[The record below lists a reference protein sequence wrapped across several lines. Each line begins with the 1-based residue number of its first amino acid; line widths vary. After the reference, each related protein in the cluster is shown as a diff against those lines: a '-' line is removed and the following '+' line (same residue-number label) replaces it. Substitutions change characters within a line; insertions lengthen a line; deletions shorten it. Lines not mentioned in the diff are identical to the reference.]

1 MFPCGLEL
9 LVEHTFNLHTRP
21 KYNLKRSV
29 IVTRIVLC
37 LARLATLNYTLFF
50 IGKRSTWVG
59 AALTPNTLA
68 SCDSGITLHDDSKRR
83 SFISYKLRE
92 QPSKGTVFALVNVE
106 SNALAGLS
114 PQIRDKTR
122 FTGGVAVAFCP

>member
-1 MFPCGLEL
+1 MWIGTLSRTHVQFTHTPQVQFEALGYCYQDS
-9 LVEHTFNLHTRP
+9 LVSGAACYFELHT
-21 KYNLKRSV
+21 
-29 IVTRIVLC
+29 
-37 LARLATLNYTLFF
+37 FF

-92 QPSKGTVFALVNVE
+92 QPSKGTVFALVNVP

-114 PQIRDKTR
+114 PQIRDRTR